1 MPPRGITFPVRKRR
15 AVEHLEV
22 KPPSDRITLKKM
34 PASLVAKLD
43 RPSAK
48 GDHSNQLQDQEEK
61 EHCGFFLASPLVVDG
76 MHCNRQP
83 FAVRANIWP
92 CLRSHGHAREGAGN
106 SLLAL
111 PESSTEAAT
120 WRVQATHYELH
131 TPKLVRRQVQI
142 HLDLLVPLL

>member
-1 MPPRGITFPVRKRR
+1 MVKGCEKRKISILAGRVLGADEKVMPPRGITFPVRKRR

-61 EHCGFFLASPLVVDG
+61 EH
-76 MHCNRQP
+76 
-83 FAVRANIWP
+83 
-92 CLRSHGHAREGAGN
+92 
-106 SLLAL
+106 
-111 PESSTEAAT
+111 
-120 WRVQATHYELH
+120 LH
-131 TPKLVRRQVQI
+131 
-142 HLDLLVPLL
+142 